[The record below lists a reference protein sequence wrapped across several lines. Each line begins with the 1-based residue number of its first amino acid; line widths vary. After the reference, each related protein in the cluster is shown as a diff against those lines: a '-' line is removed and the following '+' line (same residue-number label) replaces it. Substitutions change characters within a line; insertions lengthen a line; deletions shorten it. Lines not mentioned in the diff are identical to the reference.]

1 MRLLVASHCGSENDD
16 ASRKTSEIDDISSTC
31 DSASY
36 IHLLLSYVSFTYDCL
51 AIQHQPKSVYAH
63 GARIGYHIDLDHT
76 SAFFP
81 TMYISSTAVAATA
94 SIFTSSPLTRAT
106 ALQAY
111 ETGIAAITRDGDTQ
125 LQRWSSFIGIITA
138 IVGNILISF
147 ALNIQRYAH
156 IRLHAE
162 RQERRERLKRA
173 SKGLN
178 GYGTTAINGRG
189 TGHATLR
196 EETTEDA
203 EQETDPLTR
212 SFNSSDSQDTI
223 CPDDGHHVQ
232 DSTYLKS
239 AYWWA
244 GIMLMT
250 IGETGNFLAYGF
262 APASIVSPLGVV
274 ALISNCVIAPFMLKE
289 RFRWRDFWGVVVA
302 VGGAVTVVLS
312 AKQKEKKL
320 GPHDVIGAITTTEFE
335 VYMGVTFVLIGIL
348 AWASPKYGNR
358 TILVDLG
365 LVGLFGGYTA
375 LSTKGVASMLSS
387 TLWKAFTT
395 PITYALV
402 AVLIG
407 TAVMQVRYVNKA
419 LQRFDSTQVIPVQFV
434 LFTLSV
440 IIGSAVLYRDF
451 EKTTAERALKFVGGC
466 LLTFFGVFLI
476 TSGRDSQ
483 SDDEDDEDEESE
495 ERIGLMAQDT
505 STEGEFY
512 QDESFKHR
520 NSQHMRHGL
529 QERVNGVEEADEIS
543 LDTSRRSSRVSF
555 AATPT
560 RPSIRLTTT
569 AEASFNSVEDSSPLL
584 NNPWKFSQNDLLATQ
599 RHPGM
604 PSTTSSPVLPSEA
617 QTQPSPASVCPTTP
631 RTSSHGDPHTHP
643 NDQYQNGP
651 PQADTLR
658 PVTPAARH
666 SISLMPGP
674 LISPLSSSLTA
685 VVADSLRR
693 GVDSPLRKRSIRRPR
708 LSIRMKSGSEQHGS
722 ESATEEESP
731 VKGPGTSQ
739 SLGTDR
745 GGELMKRNRARSLSN
760 ALDFLRGKRPRK
772 DDGDRDGDPGPSG
785 QTS

>member
-1 MRLLVASHCGSENDD
+1 VDWRPYRLVYSE
-16 ASRKTSEIDDISSTC
+16 R
-31 DSASY
+31 
-36 IHLLLSYVSFTYDCL
+36 L
-51 AIQHQPKSVYAH
+51 
-63 GARIGYHIDLDHT
+63 
-76 SAFFP
+76 FP
-81 TMYISSTAVAATA
+81 IMYISSTAVAATA
-94 SIFTSSPLTRAT
+94 SLFTPSTLTTAA
-106 ALQAY
+106 ALQSY
-111 ETGIAAITRDGDTQ
+111 ETGILTTTKDGDTQ

-138 IVGNILISF
+138 IVGNIFISF

-156 IRLHAE
+156 IRLHTE
-162 RQERRERLKRA
+162 KQERRDRSKRL
-173 SKGLN
+173 SKNSKN
-178 GYGTTAINGRG
+178 GYGTTATNGNG
-189 TGHATLR
+189 IGHTTPRQATT
-196 EETTEDA
+196 EET
-203 EQETDPLTR
+203 EQETEPLTR
-212 SFNSSDSQDTI
+212 SFNSSDSQETV
-223 CPDDGHHVQ
+223 CPNDDHVQ
-232 DSTYLKS
+232 DPTYLRS
-239 AYWWA
+239 PYWWA

-302 VGGAVTVVLS
+302 VGGVVTVVLS

-320 GPHDVIGAITTTEFE
+320 GPHEVIGAITTTEFE
-335 VYMGVTFVLIGIL
+335 IYMCVTFVLIGIL
-348 AWASPKYGNR
+348 VWASPKYGNR

-407 TAVMQVRYVNKA
+407 TAIMQVRYVNKA

-451 EKTTAERALKFVGGC
+451 EKTTPERAAKFVGGC

-476 TSGRDSQ
+476 TSGRYSLN
-483 SDDEDDEDEESE
+483 DDEIEEDEESE
-495 ERIGLMAQDT
+495 ERIGLMTQDADAA
-505 STEGEFY
+505 GKFY
-512 QDESFKHR
+512 QDEHFRHR

-529 QERVNGVEEADEIS
+529 QESVNGVNEVDDVS
-543 LDTSRRSSRVSF
+543 LDPSQRYSRVSF
-555 AATPT
+555 EDTST
-560 RPSIRLTTT
+560 RPSIRLTPS
-569 AEASFNSVEDSSPLL
+569 AEALFNSVEDSPLMI
-584 NNPWKFSQNDLLATQ
+584 NPWKSSQDDLLEAQ

-604 PSTTSSPVLPSEA
+604 PSTTSSSVLPSEA
-617 QTQPSPASVCPTTP
+617 QTQSSTASLWPTTP
-631 RTSSHGDPHTHP
+631 HTSSQGDPHTHP
-643 NDQYQNGP
+643 NEQNTNRP

-685 VVADSLRR
+685 VVADSLRK
-693 GVDSPLRKRSIRRPR
+693 GVDSPLRKRSIRRPH
-708 LSIRMKSGSEQHGS
+708 LSIRKKPGSERHGS

-731 VKGPGTSQ
+731 VKGPSTSQ
-739 SLGTDR
+739 SLGSNR
-745 GGELMKRNRARSLSN
+745 GEEFMKRSRTRSLSN
-760 ALDFLRGKRPRK
+760 ALDFLRGKKPRK
-772 DDGDRDGDPGPSG
+772 DDGDRDGEPGPSG
-785 QTS
+785 QTSRS

>member
-1 MRLLVASHCGSENDD
+1 
-16 ASRKTSEIDDISSTC
+16 
-31 DSASY
+31 
-36 IHLLLSYVSFTYDCL
+36 
-51 AIQHQPKSVYAH
+51 
-63 GARIGYHIDLDHT
+63 
-76 SAFFP
+76 
-81 TMYISSTAVAATA
+81 MYISSTAVAATA
-94 SIFTSSPLTRAT
+94 SLFAPSTLTRAT
-106 ALQAY
+106 VLQSF
-111 ETGIAAITRDGDTQ
+111 ETGIATITRDSDTQ

-156 IRLHAE
+156 IRLHRE
-162 RQERRERLKRA
+162 RQNRRERSKRSLKA
-173 SKGLN
+173 SKN
-178 GYGTTAINGRG
+178 GYGTTVINGNG
-189 TGHATLR
+189 MIHATLR
-196 EETTEDA
+196 EETVEIA

-212 SFNSSDSQDTI
+212 SFNSLDSQDTI
-223 CPDDGHHVQ
+223 CSDDDHAQ
-232 DSTYLKS
+232 DPTYLRS
-239 AYWWA
+239 PYWWA

-320 GPHDVIGAITTTEFE
+320 GPHEAITTTEFE

-348 AWASPKYGNR
+348 VWASPKYGNR

-395 PITYALV
+395 PITYVLV

-407 TAVMQVRYVNKA
+407 TALMQVRYVNKA

-434 LFTLSV
+434 MFTLSV

-451 EKTTAERALKFVGGC
+451 EKTTPERAAKFVGGC

-476 TSGRDSQ
+476 TSGREYQ
-483 SDDEDDEDEESE
+483 SDDEDDEGEETEES
-495 ERIGLMAQDT
+495 IGLIAQDAHA
-505 STEGEFY
+505 EGEFY
-512 QDESFKHR
+512 QDEHFKHR

-529 QERVNGVEEADEIS
+529 QENVDGMDDVDDIL
-543 LDTSRRSSRVSF
+543 LDPSHRFSRVSF

-560 RPSIRLTTT
+560 RPLIQLPPS
-569 AEASFNSVEDSSPLL
+569 AEASFNSVDESPLMS
-584 NNPWKFSQNDLLATQ
+584 NPCKSSQEGFLEAQ

-604 PSTTSSPVLPSEA
+604 PSMTSSPVLPSEA
-617 QTQPSPASVCPTTP
+617 QTQPSPASLRPTTP
-631 RTSSHGDPHTHP
+631 RTTSQGDPYTHP
-643 NDQYQNGP
+643 NDQNPNGP

-693 GVDSPLRKRSIRRPR
+693 GVDSPLRKRSIKRPR
-708 LSIRMKSGSEQHGS
+708 LSIRKKLGSERHGS
-722 ESATEEESP
+722 ESATEDESP
-731 VKGPGTSQ
+731 VKGPSTSQ
-739 SLGTDR
+739 SLGSNR
-745 GGELMKRNRARSLSN
+745 GEELMKRSRARSLSN

-772 DDGDRDGDPGPSG
+772 DDGERDGDPGPSG
-785 QTS
+785 QTSRS

>member
-1 MRLLVASHCGSENDD
+1 
-16 ASRKTSEIDDISSTC
+16 
-31 DSASY
+31 
-36 IHLLLSYVSFTYDCL
+36 
-51 AIQHQPKSVYAH
+51 
-63 GARIGYHIDLDHT
+63 
-76 SAFFP
+76 
-81 TMYISSTAVAATA
+81 MYISSTAVAATA
-94 SIFTSSPLTRAT
+94 SAFTPSPLLRDTV
-106 ALQAY
+106 LQAY
-111 ETGIAAITRDGDTQ
+111 ETGISNVSGDGNTQ

-156 IRLHAE
+156 MKLHRE
-162 RQERRERLKRA
+162 KQERRERLKRA
-173 SKGLN
+173 SKNSNN
-178 GYGTTAINGRG
+178 GYGTTAINGNG
-189 TGHATLR
+189 NGHATAR
-196 EETTEDA
+196 EDTTEDA

-212 SFNSSDSQDTI
+212 SYNSSDSQDTV
-223 CPDDGHHVQ
+223 CPDGGLIQHP
-232 DSTYLKS
+232 TYLRS
-239 AYWWA
+239 PYWWT
-244 GIMLMT
+244 GIILMT

-289 RFRWRDFWGVVVA
+289 HFRWRDFWGVVVA

-320 GPHDVIGAITTTEFE
+320 GPHEVIGAITTTEFE
-335 VYMGVTFVLIGIL
+335 VYMGVTIVLIGIL

-395 PITYALV
+395 PVTYALV

-407 TAVMQVRYVNKA
+407 TAIMQVRYVNKA

-451 EKTTAERALKFVGGC
+451 EKTTAERAVKFVGGC

-476 TSGRDSQ
+476 TSGRDGQ
-483 SDDEDDEDEESE
+483 IDGEDEDEDGE
-495 ERIGLMAQDT
+495 ERIGLVAQDT
-505 STEGEFY
+505 GAEESY
-512 QDESFKHR
+512 QDENFKHR
-520 NSQHMRHGL
+520 NSQHMRHDL
-529 QERVNGVEEADEIS
+529 QEAVDGVGEVDEMS
-543 LDTSRRSSRVSF
+543 PNSSQRSSRVSF

-560 RPSIRLTTT
+560 QPAIRLPPS
-569 AEASFNSVEDSSPLL
+569 AEASFNSAEDSSPLL
-584 NNPWKFSQNDLLATQ
+584 NNPWKSSQDDLLIAQT
-599 RHPGM
+599 HPGM
-604 PSTTSSPVLPSEA
+604 QSTTSSSVVPSEA
-617 QTQPSPASVCPTTP
+617 QTQSSSASIRPSTP
-631 RTSSHGDPHTHP
+631 RTSTHGDPHTHP
-643 NDQYQNGP
+643 NDQNPNGP
-651 PQADTLR
+651 PHADTLR
-658 PVTPAARH
+658 PVIPAARH
-666 SISLMPGP
+666 SLSLMPGP
-674 LISPLSSSLTA
+674 LISPLSSSLTV

-693 GVDSPLRKRSIRRPR
+693 GVDSPLRKRSIKRPR
-708 LSIRMKSGSEQHGS
+708 LSIRKKPGSERHGS

-731 VKGPGTSQ
+731 VKGPGTSR
-739 SLGTDR
+739 SLGSSR
-745 GGELMKRNRARSLSN
+745 GEELMKRSRARSLSN

-772 DDGDRDGDPGPSG
+772 DDGYRDGDPGPSR

>member
-1 MRLLVASHCGSENDD
+1 M
-16 ASRKTSEIDDISSTC
+16 
-31 DSASY
+31 
-36 IHLLLSYVSFTYDCL
+36 F
-51 AIQHQPKSVYAH
+51 
-63 GARIGYHIDLDHT
+63 
-76 SAFFP
+76 
-81 TMYISSTAVAATA
+81 ISSTAVAATA
-94 SIFTSSPLTRAT
+94 SIFTPSPLTRAT
-106 ALQAY
+106 VFQAY
-111 ETGIAAITRDGDTQ
+111 ETGIATTTRDGDTQ

-156 IRLHAE
+156 IRLHRE
-162 RQERRERLKRA
+162 RQGRRDRSKRS
-173 SKGLN
+173 SKSSKSSKN
-178 GYGTTAINGRG
+178 GYGTTAIDGNGNNH
-189 TGHATLR
+189 TIPR
-196 EETTEDA
+196 EEATEEA
-203 EQETDPLTR
+203 ERETDPLTM
-212 SFNSSDSQDTI
+212 SFNSSDSQDTV
-223 CPDDGHHVQ
+223 CPDDDHVQ
-232 DSTYLKS
+232 GPTYLRS
-239 AYWWA
+239 PYWWA

-320 GPHDVIGAITTTEFE
+320 GPHEVIGAITTTEFE

-407 TAVMQVRYVNKA
+407 TAIMQVRYVNKA

-451 EKTTAERALKFVGGC
+451 EKTTAERAIKFVGGC

-483 SDDEDDEDEESE
+483 TDEEDDDDEGSGES
-495 ERIGLMAQDT
+495 IGLTAQDAGA
-505 STEGEFY
+505 EGEFY
-512 QDESFKHR
+512 QYESFKHR

-529 QERVNGVEEADEIS
+529 QEIVDGVDEVNEIS
-543 LDTSRRSSRVSF
+543 LDSSRRSSHVSF
-555 AATPT
+555 TATPT
-560 RPSIRLTTT
+560 RPSIRLAPS

-584 NNPWKFSQNDLLATQ
+584 NNPWKSSLDDLLTAQT
-599 RHPGM
+599 HPGM

-617 QTQPSPASVCPTTP
+617 QSQPSPASFQPTTP
-631 RTSSHGDPHTHP
+631 RISSQGDPHTHP
-643 NDQYQNGP
+643 NGP

-658 PVTPAARH
+658 PVTPVARH

-674 LISPLSSSLTA
+674 LFSPLSSSLTA

-708 LSIRMKSGSEQHGS
+708 LSIRKKSGSERHDS

-739 SLGTDR
+739 SLGSNR
-745 GGELMKRNRARSLSN
+745 GEELMKRSRARSLSN

-772 DDGDRDGDPGPSG
+772 DGGDRDGDPDPSG

>member
-1 MRLLVASHCGSENDD
+1 M
-16 ASRKTSEIDDISSTC
+16 
-31 DSASY
+31 
-36 IHLLLSYVSFTYDCL
+36 F
-51 AIQHQPKSVYAH
+51 
-63 GARIGYHIDLDHT
+63 
-76 SAFFP
+76 
-81 TMYISSTAVAATA
+81 ISSTAVAATA
-94 SIFTSSPLTRAT
+94 SIFTPSPLTRAT
-106 ALQAY
+106 VFQAY
-111 ETGIAAITRDGDTQ
+111 ETGIATTTRDGDTQ

-156 IRLHAE
+156 IRLHRE
-162 RQERRERLKRA
+162 RQGRRDRSKRS
-173 SKGLN
+173 SKSSKN
-178 GYGTTAINGRG
+178 GYSTIAINENGNSH
-189 TGHATLR
+189 TIPR
-196 EETTEDA
+196 EEATEEA

-212 SFNSSDSQDTI
+212 SFNSSDSQDTV
-223 CPDDGHHVQ
+223 CSDDDHVQ
-232 DSTYLKS
+232 GPTYLRS
-239 AYWWA
+239 PYWWA

-320 GPHDVIGAITTTEFE
+320 GPHEVIGAITTTEFE

-407 TAVMQVRYVNKA
+407 TAIMQVRYVNKA

-451 EKTTAERALKFVGGC
+451 EKTTAERAIKFVGGC

-483 SDDEDDEDEESE
+483 TDEEDDDDEGSGES
-495 ERIGLMAQDT
+495 IGLTAQDAGA
-505 STEGEFY
+505 EGEFY
-512 QDESFKHR
+512 QYESFKHR

-529 QERVNGVEEADEIS
+529 QEIVDGVDEVDEIS
-543 LDTSRRSSRVSF
+543 LDPSRRSSHVSF

-560 RPSIRLTTT
+560 RPSIRLASS

-584 NNPWKFSQNDLLATQ
+584 NNPWKSSLDDLLTAQT
-599 RHPGM
+599 HPGM

-617 QTQPSPASVCPTTP
+617 QTQPSPASFQPTTP
-631 RTSSHGDPHTHP
+631 RTSSQGDPHTHP
-643 NDQYQNGP
+643 NDQNPNGR

-658 PVTPAARH
+658 PVTPVARH

-674 LISPLSSSLTA
+674 LFSPLSSSLTA

-708 LSIRMKSGSEQHGS
+708 LSIRKKSGSERHDS

-739 SLGTDR
+739 SLGSNR
-745 GGELMKRNRARSLSN
+745 GEELMKRSRARSLSN
-760 ALDFLRGKRPRK
+760 ALDFLRGKRSRK
-772 DDGDRDGDPGPSG
+772 DGGDRDGDPGPSG
-785 QTS
+785 QPS

>member
-1 MRLLVASHCGSENDD
+1 M
-16 ASRKTSEIDDISSTC
+16 
-31 DSASY
+31 
-36 IHLLLSYVSFTYDCL
+36 F
-51 AIQHQPKSVYAH
+51 
-63 GARIGYHIDLDHT
+63 
-76 SAFFP
+76 
-81 TMYISSTAVAATA
+81 ISSTAVAATV
-94 SIFTSSPLTRAT
+94 SIFTPSPLTRAT
-106 ALQAY
+106 VFQAY
-111 ETGIAAITRDGDTQ
+111 ETGIATTTRDGDTQ

-156 IRLHAE
+156 IRLHRE
-162 RQERRERLKRA
+162 RQGRRDRSKRS
-173 SKGLN
+173 SKSSKSSKN
-178 GYGTTAINGRG
+178 GYGTTAIDGNGNNH
-189 TGHATLR
+189 TIPR
-196 EETTEDA
+196 EEATEEA
-203 EQETDPLTR
+203 ERETDPLTM
-212 SFNSSDSQDTI
+212 SFNSSDSQDTV
-223 CPDDGHHVQ
+223 CPDDDHVQ
-232 DSTYLKS
+232 GPTYLRS
-239 AYWWA
+239 PYWWA

-320 GPHDVIGAITTTEFE
+320 GPHEVIGAITTTEFE

-407 TAVMQVRYVNKA
+407 TAIMQVRYVNKA

-451 EKTTAERALKFVGGC
+451 EKTTAERAIKFVGGC

-483 SDDEDDEDEESE
+483 TDDEDDDDEGSGES
-495 ERIGLMAQDT
+495 IGLTAQDAGA
-505 STEGEFY
+505 EGEFY
-512 QDESFKHR
+512 QYESFKHR

-529 QERVNGVEEADEIS
+529 QEIVDGVDEVNEIS
-543 LDTSRRSSRVSF
+543 LDSSRRSSHVSF
-555 AATPT
+555 TATPT
-560 RPSIRLTTT
+560 RPSIRLAPST
-569 AEASFNSVEDSSPLL
+569 EASFNSVEDSSPLL
-584 NNPWKFSQNDLLATQ
+584 NNPWKSSLDDLLTAQT
-599 RHPGM
+599 HPGM
-604 PSTTSSPVLPSEA
+604 PFTTSSPVLPSEA
-617 QTQPSPASVCPTTP
+617 QSQPSPASFQPTTP
-631 RTSSHGDPHTHP
+631 RISSQGDPHTHP
-643 NDQYQNGP
+643 NGP

-658 PVTPAARH
+658 PVTPVARH

-674 LISPLSSSLTA
+674 LFSPLSSSLTA

-708 LSIRMKSGSEQHGS
+708 LSIRKKSGSERHDS

-739 SLGTDR
+739 SLGSNR
-745 GGELMKRNRARSLSN
+745 GEELMKRSRARSLSN

-772 DDGDRDGDPGPSG
+772 DGGDRDGDPGPSG

>member
-1 MRLLVASHCGSENDD
+1 M
-16 ASRKTSEIDDISSTC
+16 
-31 DSASY
+31 
-36 IHLLLSYVSFTYDCL
+36 F
-51 AIQHQPKSVYAH
+51 
-63 GARIGYHIDLDHT
+63 
-76 SAFFP
+76 
-81 TMYISSTAVAATA
+81 ISSTAVATTA
-94 SIFTSSPLTRAT
+94 SIFTPSPLTRDT
-106 ALQAY
+106 VFQAY
-111 ETGIAAITRDGDTQ
+111 ETGIATTTRDGDTQ

-156 IRLHAE
+156 IRLHRE
-162 RQERRERLKRA
+162 RQGRRDRSKRS
-173 SKGLN
+173 SKSSKSSKN
-178 GYGTTAINGRG
+178 GYGTTAIDRNGNNH
-189 TGHATLR
+189 TIPR
-196 EETTEDA
+196 EEATEEA

-212 SFNSSDSQDTI
+212 SFNSSDSQDTV
-223 CPDDGHHVQ
+223 CSDDDHVQ
-232 DSTYLKS
+232 GPTYLRS
-239 AYWWA
+239 PYWWA

-320 GPHDVIGAITTTEFE
+320 GPHEVIDAITTTEFE

-407 TAVMQVRYVNKA
+407 TAIMQVRYVNKA

-451 EKTTAERALKFVGGC
+451 EKTTAERATKFVGGC

-483 SDDEDDEDEESE
+483 TDDEDDDDEGSGES
-495 ERIGLMAQDT
+495 IGLTAQDAGA
-505 STEGEFY
+505 EGEFY
-512 QDESFKHR
+512 QYESFKHR

-529 QERVNGVEEADEIS
+529 QEIVDGVDEVDEIS
-543 LDTSRRSSRVSF
+543 LDPSCRSSHVSF

-560 RPSIRLTTT
+560 RTSIRL
-569 AEASFNSVEDSSPLL
+569 APSSEASFNSVEDSSSLL
-584 NNPWKFSQNDLLATQ
+584 NNPWKSSLDDLLTAQT
-599 RHPGM
+599 HPGM
-604 PSTTSSPVLPSEA
+604 PPTTSSPVLPSEA
-617 QTQPSPASVCPTTP
+617 QTQPSPASFLPTTP
-631 RTSSHGDPHTHP
+631 RTSSQRDPHTHP
-643 NDQYQNGP
+643 NDQNPNGH

-658 PVTPAARH
+658 LVTPAARH

-693 GVDSPLRKRSIRRPR
+693 GVNSPLRKRSIRRPR
-708 LSIRMKSGSEQHGS
+708 LSIRKKLGSERHDS

-739 SLGTDR
+739 SLGSNR
-745 GGELMKRNRARSLSN
+745 GEELMKRGRARSLSN

-772 DDGDRDGDPGPSG
+772 DGGERDGDPGPSG

>member
-1 MRLLVASHCGSENDD
+1 
-16 ASRKTSEIDDISSTC
+16 
-31 DSASY
+31 
-36 IHLLLSYVSFTYDCL
+36 
-51 AIQHQPKSVYAH
+51 
-63 GARIGYHIDLDHT
+63 
-76 SAFFP
+76 
-81 TMYISSTAVAATA
+81 MYISSTAVAPTA
-94 SIFTSSPLTRAT
+94 SLFASSTLTRAT
-106 ALQAY
+106 VLQPF
-111 ETGIAAITRDGDTQ
+111 ETGIATITRDGDTQ

-156 IRLHAE
+156 IRLHRE
-162 RQERRERLKRA
+162 RQNRRERSKRSLKA
-173 SKGLN
+173 SKN
-178 GYGTTAINGRG
+178 GYGATAINGNG
-189 TGHATLR
+189 MSHATLR
-196 EETTEDA
+196 EEAMEIA

-212 SFNSSDSQDTI
+212 SFNSLDPQDTV
-223 CPDDGHHVQ
+223 CPDGDHAQ
-232 DSTYLKS
+232 DPTYLRS
-239 AYWWA
+239 PYWWA

-320 GPHDVIGAITTTEFE
+320 GPHEVIGAITTTEFE

-407 TAVMQVRYVNKA
+407 TAIMQVRYVNKA

-434 LFTLSV
+434 MFTLSV

-451 EKTTAERALKFVGGC
+451 EKTTPERAAKFVGGC

-476 TSGRDSQ
+476 TSGREYQ
-483 SDDEDDEDEESE
+483 SDDEDDGGEGTEES
-495 ERIGLMAQDT
+495 IGLMAQDARA
-505 STEGEFY
+505 EGEFY
-512 QDESFKHR
+512 QDEHFKHR
-520 NSQHMRHGL
+520 NSQHMRYGF
-529 QERVNGVEEADEIS
+529 QESVDGVDDVDNIS
-543 LDTSRRSSRVSF
+543 LDPSHRSSRVSF

-560 RPSIRLTTT
+560 RPLIQLTPS
-569 AEASFNSVEDSSPLL
+569 AEASFNSVDESPLMS
-584 NNPWKFSQNDLLATQ
+584 NPWKSSQEDPLEAQ

-604 PSTTSSPVLPSEA
+604 PSMTSTPVLPSEA
-617 QTQPSPASVCPTTP
+617 QTQPSPASHRPITPHTTS
-631 RTSSHGDPHTHP
+631 RGDPHTHP
-643 NDQYQNGP
+643 NDQNPNGP

-674 LISPLSSSLTA
+674 LISPLSSSLTV

-693 GVDSPLRKRSIRRPR
+693 GVDSPLRKRSIKRSR
-708 LSIRMKSGSEQHGS
+708 LSIRKKLGSERHGS

-731 VKGPGTSQ
+731 VKGPNTSQ
-739 SLGTDR
+739 SLGSNR
-745 GGELMKRNRARSLSN
+745 GEELMKRSRARSLSN
-760 ALDFLRGKRPRK
+760 ALDFLRGKQARK
-772 DDGDRDGDPGPSG
+772 DNGERDRDPGPSG
-785 QTS
+785 QTSRS

>member
-1 MRLLVASHCGSENDD
+1 
-16 ASRKTSEIDDISSTC
+16 
-31 DSASY
+31 
-36 IHLLLSYVSFTYDCL
+36 
-51 AIQHQPKSVYAH
+51 
-63 GARIGYHIDLDHT
+63 
-76 SAFFP
+76 
-81 TMYISSTAVAATA
+81 MYISSTAVAPTA
-94 SIFTSSPLTRAT
+94 SLFAPSTLTRAT
-106 ALQAY
+106 VLQPF
-111 ETGIAAITRDGDTQ
+111 ETGIATITKDGDTQ

-156 IRLHAE
+156 IRLHRE
-162 RQERRERLKRA
+162 RQNRRERSKRSLKA
-173 SKGLN
+173 SKN
-178 GYGTTAINGRG
+178 GYGTTAINGNG
-189 TGHATLR
+189 MSHATPR
-196 EETTEDA
+196 EETMEIA
-203 EQETDPLTR
+203 EQETDLLTR
-212 SFNSSDSQDTI
+212 SFNFLDSQDTV
-223 CPDDGHHVQ
+223 CPDGDHAQ
-232 DSTYLKS
+232 DPTYLRS
-239 AYWWA
+239 PYWWA

-320 GPHDVIGAITTTEFE
+320 GPHEVIGAITTTEFE
-335 VYMGVTFVLIGIL
+335 VYMGVTFVLIGVL

-407 TAVMQVRYVNKA
+407 TAIMQVRYVNKA

-434 LFTLSV
+434 MFTLSV

-451 EKTTAERALKFVGGC
+451 EKTTPERAAKFVGGC

-476 TSGRDSQ
+476 TSGREYQ
-483 SDDEDDEDEESE
+483 SDDEDDGGEGTEES
-495 ERIGLMAQDT
+495 IGLMAQDARA
-505 STEGEFY
+505 EGEFY
-512 QDESFKHR
+512 QDEHFKHR
-520 NSQHMRHGL
+520 NSQHMRYDF
-529 QERVNGVEEADEIS
+529 QESVDGVDDVDNIS
-543 LDTSRRSSRVSF
+543 LDPSHRSSRVSF
-555 AATPT
+555 AVTPT
-560 RPSIRLTTT
+560 RPLIQLTPS
-569 AEASFNSVEDSSPLL
+569 AEASFNSVDESPRMSNHWKSS
-584 NNPWKFSQNDLLATQ
+584 QEDLLEAQ

-604 PSTTSSPVLPSEA
+604 PSMTSTPVLPSEA
-617 QTQPSPASVCPTTP
+617 QTQPSPASLRPITPHTTS
-631 RTSSHGDPHTHP
+631 RGDPHTHP
-643 NDQYQNGP
+643 NDQNPNGP
-651 PQADTLR
+651 PQADTLHH
-658 PVTPAARH
+658 VTPAARH

-693 GVDSPLRKRSIRRPR
+693 GVDSPLRKRSIKRSR
-708 LSIRMKSGSEQHGS
+708 LSIRKKFGSERHGS

-739 SLGTDR
+739 SLGSNR
-745 GGELMKRNRARSLSN
+745 GEELMKRSRARSLSN
-760 ALDFLRGKRPRK
+760 ALDFLRGKQPRK
-772 DDGDRDGDPGPSG
+772 DNGERDRDPGPSG
-785 QTS
+785 QTSRS